1 MKTRKKMG
9 RGLED
14 FSHLFLSSP
23 SKKPERSEEGLRD
36 SSEREKSL
44 PSPARTLCITS
55 DRGVFE
61 RSFVAIQLALEI
73 SRQGKNIVLFDA
85 DFSFPRLRVPPDL
98 SIHQNS
104 LMNLLSSNGSS
115 LSAFSEHRGITMIR
129 VDADLSTH
137 RTLSSG
143 EREVLQSN
151 FFALEKNADVIL
163 VIVSPEM
170 RNLMRTFLNV
180 VNEIMVIV
188 PQPVVQMINAYGI
201 IKAIYSLQKEARV
214 GVLASRISS
223 HSQAESV
230 FEKMHQV
237 TDKFLHKSLVN
248 YGHLSEDEH
257 PSGSPEQGNLT
268 KPDSRSEMT
277 VPPAIK
283 RIATDLL
290 EKNTKNAYQGS
301 DKIKDSFTEHLFSV
315 V

>member
-1 MKTRKKMG
+1 MG

-23 SKKPERSEEGLRD
+23 SEKPERSEEGLRD
-36 SSEREKSL
+36 VSEREKSV

-61 RSFVAIQLALEI
+61 KAFVAMQLALEI

-85 DFSFPRLRVPPDL
+85 DFSLPRLRLPPDL

-115 LSAFSEHRGITMIR
+115 LSAFSEHQGITLIR

-151 FFALEKNADVIL
+151 FFALENNADVIL

-170 RNLMRTFLNV
+170 RNLMGTFLNV
-180 VNEIMVIV
+180 ANEIMVIV
-188 PQPVVQMINAYGI
+188 PQPVVQMINAYGV
-201 IKAIYSLQKEARV
+201 IKTIYSLQNEARV

-223 HSQAESV
+223 PSQAESV
-230 FEKMHQV
+230 FYKMQQV
-237 TDKFLHKSLVN
+237 TDKFLHKSLYN

-257 PSGSPEQGNLT
+257 PSASPEQRDLA

-277 VPPAIK
+277 VPSAIK
-283 RIATDLL
+283 SIATDLL
-290 EKNTKNAYQGS
+290 EKNDNNAHSGGSTKKEG
-301 DKIKDSFTEHLFSV
+301 FTENLFSPA
-315 V
+315 